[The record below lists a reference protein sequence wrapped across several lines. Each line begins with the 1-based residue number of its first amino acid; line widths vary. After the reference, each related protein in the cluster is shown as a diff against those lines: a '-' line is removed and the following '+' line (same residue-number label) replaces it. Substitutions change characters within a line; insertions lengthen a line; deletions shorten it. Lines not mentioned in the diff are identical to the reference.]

1 MLKINSE
8 CLNAKP
14 AGLLEHAGNK
24 PAETSEEEMAKLL
37 EAAIEAVGELV
48 TA

>member
-1 MLKINSE
+1 MLN
-8 CLNAKP
+8 P
-14 AGLLEHAGNK
+14 AGLLEHAANK
-24 PAETSEEEMAKLL
+24 PADTSPEEMAKLL